1 MGQVSQYCGG
11 MAGEQ
16 TSGVDGADKAA
27 SGVST
32 KPGLAPDGD
41 ARPTVGIDF
50 GGTKAL
56 MVACWPNGTVDVER
70 ASTGFGSH
78 RHDLE
83 GLVDSFVAGLRLAP
97 RAIGLAVPG
106 LVDTG
111 KVVTSDVL
119 PCLDGWEPAL
129 RWGGGRPVVV
139 ENDVRAGLAQVLD
152 ENDLGT
158 TALIMTG
165 TGIAVAVRTS
175 GVVIAGAN
183 GWAGELGSIPLWTQE
198 AIRTLDEL
206 ASGASVLRRL
216 AEETDPADT
225 VIAQAGR
232 FFGLGV
238 ATVVNLFNP
247 TRLVIGGGALR
258 HEGYLA
264 NALTVAR
271 TFSLAPNWSACTVE
285 EAADDRMVAL
295 GVARLA
301 AAAT

>member
-1 MGQVSQYCGG
+1 MS
-11 MAGEQ
+11 GEQ
-16 TSGVDGADKAA
+16 TSGVDGADKAV

-32 KPGLAPDGD
+32 EPRLVPDGD

-70 ASTGFGSH
+70 ARTGFGSH

-83 GLVDSFVAGLRLAP
+83 ELVDSFVAGLPLAP

-106 LVDTG
+106 LVDAG
-111 KVVTSDVL
+111 KVVSSDVL
-119 PCLDGWEPAL
+119 PCLDGWEPAV
-129 RWGGGRPVVV
+129 RWGGERPVVV
-139 ENDVRAGLAQVLD
+139 ENDVRAGLAHVSN
-152 ENDLGT
+152 EHDLGT

-183 GWAGELGSIPLWTQE
+183 GWAGELGSIPLWE
-198 AIRTLDEL
+198 AGDARTLDEH

-216 AEETDPADT
+216 AEESAPADD

-232 FFGLGV
+232 FFGLGI

-247 TRLVIGGGALR
+247 SRLVIGGGALR
-258 HEGYLA
+258 HNGYLA

-271 TFSLAPNWSACTVE
+271 TFSLASSWDACAVE
-285 EAADDRMVAL
+285 EADDDRLVAL